1 MHAPFRYIN
10 AGDQST
16 MDITDDSVQ
25 PMSSPTTGEE
35 RPLQTPQEQSP
46 LEPLDLLDLPEPL
59 ARLSPELAQSL
70 ADASKLRQAKIRAL
84 QKAMKHGTYGVSAE
98 QIADTMLRN
107 TLLDD
112 LP

>member
-1 MHAPFRYIN
+1 
-10 AGDQST
+10 
-16 MDITDDSVQ
+16 
-25 PMSSPTTGEE
+25 
-35 RPLQTPQEQSP
+35 
-46 LEPLDLLDLPEPL
+46 L

-84 QKAMKHGTYGVSAE
+84 QEAMKHGTYGVSAE